1 MTTTWGNANVPWSGS
16 ATVAW
21 QLIRSQ
27 NFANRRARHQWPW
40 IVYGSCATVDWTDIE
55 PVKQNVNQNVT
66 HTISYKWRFKSHHL
80 TQTSASLMK
89 NHRGH
94 VTSDKQRFSCIQNTC
109 SITSITLCPNSHR
122 DQRISFNVHPKLR
135 IILWDQ
141 WNWGWDEVNSTCIKT
156 ALKVVQ

>member
-16 ATVAW
+16 ATVAR

-66 HTISYKWRFKSHHL
+66 HTISYKWPFKSHHL

-94 VTSDKQRFSCIQNTC
+94 VTNDNLRFSCIQNTR
-109 SITSITLCPNSHR
+109 SIASRVFGVPILIGIKGFLSTFTLNCESSCG
-122 DQRISFNVHPKLR
+122 ISEIGDEMSWIARALR
-135 IILWDQ
+135 RY
-141 WNWGWDEVNSTCIKT
+141 
-156 ALKVVQ
+156 